1 TNLPDAHQPAI
12 AEHAWALLLAGAKR
26 IVWKHQQHVG
36 GRFVPYWEDAGV
48 GRTLSGATLVVV
60 GVGGIGSRLIK
71 MANAFDMRVIGVR
84 RQAGVA
90 VPGVVQVYG
99 EDELHTALAQADF
112 AIIAAPSTTRTRGM
126 FDAAALSAM
135 PEGSVLVNIS
145 RGDLVVE
152 RAIHD
157 ALTRGHIG
165 AFASDV
171 WWDYED
177 AMPPDQHFGSPSR
190 LGVHLLEN
198 VIVSGDQGSNVHFA
212 RETMLAGGLRN
223 LREMMSG
230 VRPTHQVDLAEQ
242 Y

>member
-1 TNLPDAHQPAI
+1 
-12 AEHAWALLLAGAKR
+12 
-26 IVWKHQQHVG
+26 
-36 GRFVPYWEDAGV
+36 
-48 GRTLSGATLVVV
+48 
-60 GVGGIGSRLIK
+60 
-71 MANAFDMRVIGVR
+71 
-84 RQAGVA
+84 
-90 VPGVVQVYG
+90 
-99 EDELHTALAQADF
+99 
-112 AIIAAPSTTRTRGM
+112 
-126 FDAAALSAM
+126 
-135 PEGSVLVNIS
+135 
-145 RGDLVVE
+145 
-152 RAIHD
+152 
-157 ALTRGHIG
+157 
-165 AFASDV
+165 ASDV